1 MKISEKRKKWL
12 TKRAFF
18 NCWLVSVG
26 VFIISHVFELARM
39 ILSFELVFPINILCG
54 SLALLLLTIML
65 WIYALL
71 FPTFM
76 ETVFTML
83 GFKEDKEKEANDKNP

>member
-1 MKISEKRKKWL
+1 M
-12 TKRAFF
+12 
-18 NCWLVSVG
+18 
-26 VFIISHVFELARM
+26 M
-39 ILSFELVFPINILCG
+39 LSFELAFPENILFG
-54 SLALLLLTIML
+54 SLALLLLTVML

-83 GFKEDKEKEANDKNP
+83 GFKEEKREEQ